1 MRILYVG
8 SKDRGVRCLNALCE
22 AGHTVEA
29 VVTTAGSDPDAFWSG
44 SVKEAATARDIP
56 AYEPD
61 DINDPRIVSELDSYD
76 VELTVMSGYNQ
87 ILGEE
92 VLGVPNNGTI
102 NLHAGE
108 LPAYRG
114 GSPMNWAIIN
124 GEQEGVATIHY
135 ATTQVDAG
143 DVIIERPYRISDD
156 DTIADVR
163 DRTLEIFPEMLL
175 EAVDDIEDGT
185 VDPRSVDVSEGTYW
199 GSRKPQDGRIR
210 FSEMTARNVYDFVRA
225 LTHPYPGAFTTRDG
239 ERLYVWE
246 ASLLERTVR
255 HTPGRVMMRHGDG
268 RVVAAKDRG
277 LVLETV
283 QPAGGEKQPAAAYLS
298 NGEYLQ

>member
-1 MRILYVG
+1 MQLLYIG
-8 SKDRGVRCLNALCE
+8 SKDRGVRCLDALCE
-22 AGHTVEA
+22 AGHDVAA

-44 SVKEAATARDIP
+44 SVNEAAATREIP
-56 AYEPD
+56 VYEPD
-61 DINDPRIVSELDSYD
+61 DINDPEVVSELDGYD

-87 ILGEE
+87 ILGEG
-92 VLGVPNNGTI
+92 VLGVPSHGTI

-108 LPAYRG
+108 LPTYRG

-135 ATTQVDAG
+135 ATKQVDAG
-143 DVIIERPYRISDD
+143 DVIVEHPYPIHDD

-163 DRTLEIFPEMLL
+163 DRTLELFPEMLL
-175 EAVDDIEDGT
+175 EAIDDIESGT
-185 VDPRSVDVSEGTYW
+185 VEPRSVDISEGTYW

-255 HTPGRVMMRHGDG
+255 HTPGRVMMRQGDG

-283 QPAGGEKQPAAAYLS
+283 QPAGGETKSAATYLS

>member
-1 MRILYVG
+1 MHILYIG
-8 SKDRGVRCLNALCE
+8 SKDRGVRCLDALCE
-22 AGHTVEA
+22 AGHDVAA
-29 VVTTAGSDPDAFWSG
+29 VVTTAGTDPDAFWSG
-44 SVKEAATARDIP
+44 SVNEAAAARDIP
-56 AYEPD
+56 IYEPD
-61 DINDPRIVSELDSYD
+61 NINDPGVVSELDSYD
-76 VELTVMSGYNQ
+76 IDLTVMSGYNQ
-87 ILGEE
+87 ILGEK
-92 VLGVPNNGTI
+92 VLGVPSHGTI

-124 GEQEGVATIHY
+124 GEREGVATIHY

-143 DVIIERPYRISDD
+143 DVIVEHPYPIHDD

-175 EAVDDIEDGT
+175 EVVDDIEHGA
-185 VDPRSVDVSEGTYW
+185 VDSRSIDISEGTYW

-210 FSEMTARNVYDFVRA
+210 WSEMTARNVYDFVRA

-239 ERLYVWE
+239 ERLYIWE
-246 ASLLERTVR
+246 ASKLDRMVQ
-255 HTPGRVMMRHGDG
+255 HTPGRVMMRQGDG

-277 LVLETV
+277 LLLQTV
-283 QPAGGEKQPAAAYLS
+283 QPAGGEKQPAAECLS
-298 NGEYLQ
+298 NGDYLQ